1 MRQWLLR
8 PSTSLTVIKQRHDA
22 VACLVDPEN
31 ILIADKLHKN
41 IGGLKG
47 APLALNRL
55 KKGKA
60 TLQNWKAVV
69 QEWFNQWCVHI
80 RN

>member
-8 PSTSLTVIKQRHDA
+8 PSTSLAVIRQRHEA
-22 VACLVDPEN
+22 IACLVDPEN
-31 ILIADKLHKN
+31 VSIADKLHKS

-60 TLQNWKAVV
+60 TLQNWKSVV
-69 QEWFNQWCVHI
+69 QG
-80 RN
+80 